1 MGGKPWQS
9 TGCENCKKRKV
20 KVGVFPLITEAFN
33 ALDMINIAFFLHNT
47 STTQSEEKKK
57 KKPAGSK
64 QSFALQ
70 TQTQP
75 QYLSRARPVTIQ
87 QPTTVHNGPSKREQL
102 FSVYVNTY
110 FPENVLGSTELDP
123 WYSLLSGVSA
133 IPNKPIM
140 LEKAIAAKACI
151 FLGRTN
157 NDNSMFHHGLQ
168 LYNSAIHHMSL
179 HLNRKRNIYSD
190 ELVYTV
196 AVFQQLV
203 VGYLPCCLSSNL
215 PELIFTQS
223 CHCPHG
229 LEVWIDQVKVTN
241 GILKYCHN
249 RASQNPIIKQ
259 LYVAFHRMRLLQSLS
274 PLQEKE
280 AIDLAA
286 DQFPYSL
293 KSSEDQSVDDLLQL
307 LSEISPFITAINA
320 IVGSD
325 QDACRIVLYDCITHR
340 QKLFEWYESS
350 VDLIGGRPS
359 TCETIITKLPPS
371 THLFGTPYT
380 FSSLDNARL
389 HGIFWSALSILQT
402 LIGQAE
408 AYLHCLSPSEA
419 ATNEEILLAE
429 FYTDEISRSLP
440 YWMADD
446 KKSWG
451 GHAAIF
457 PLGQSCK
464 FYLEFRRRD
473 KFFYSQQGLQLIGDL
488 GSDFAKRV
496 SEMLWYGWSL
506 IEGADQSSIA
516 SLSPAEEISPVAEH
530 VTITKVPGPSESEFE
545 YITPE
550 SI

>member
-20 KVGVFPLITEAFN
+20 KCDKQEPECERCMKRGIQCPGYDQYRI
-33 ALDMINIAFFLHNT
+33 FLHNT

-102 FSVYVNTY
+102 FSVYINTY
-110 FPENVLGSTELDP
+110 FPENVLGSTALDP

-151 FLGRTN
+151 FLGRAN

-203 VGYLPCCLSSNL
+203 
-215 PELIFTQS
+215 S

-229 LEVWIDQVKVTN
+229 LEVWLDQVKVTN

-249 RASQNPIIKQ
+249 RANQNPIIKQ

-286 DQFPYSL
+286 DQFPFSL

-307 LSEISPFITAINA
+307 LSEISPFINAITT
-320 IVGSD
+320 IVGSNR
-325 QDACRIVLYDCITHR
+325 DACRIVLYDCITHR

-359 TCETIITKLPPS
+359 TCETLITKLPPS
-371 THLFGTPYT
+371 THLFGTPYR
-380 FSSLDNARL
+380 FSSLDNSRV

-408 AYLHCLSPSEA
+408 AYIHCLSPSGA
-419 ATNEEILLAE
+419 ATNEDILLAE

-440 YWMADD
+440 YWMANDM
-446 KKSWG
+446 KSWG

-473 KFFYSQQGLQLIGDL
+473 KFLYSQLGLQLIGDL
-488 GSDFAKRV
+488 GSDFAKRL
-496 SEMLWYGWSL
+496 SEMLWYGWNL
-506 IEGADQSSIA
+506 IEGTDKNSIA

-530 VTITKVPGPSESEFE
+530 VTITKVPGPSESESN